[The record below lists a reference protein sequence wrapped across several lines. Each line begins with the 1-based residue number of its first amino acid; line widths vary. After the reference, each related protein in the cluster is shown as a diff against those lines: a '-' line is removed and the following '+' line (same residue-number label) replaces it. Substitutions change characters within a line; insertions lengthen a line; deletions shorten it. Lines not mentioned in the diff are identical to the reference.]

1 VPTVRHLYVHVPFCA
16 HRCGYC
22 DFVTVTGHEAQ
33 HGSYVDALLAELAAS
48 EHLDPAGIDTVF
60 VGGGTPTLLGPQLLG
75 RLLDGLPAA
84 AERTVECNP
93 ETVTP
98 ELARALADR
107 GLRVSLGAQSF
118 QAPLLAV
125 LERRATPAVV
135 EAAVSTLREAGVA
148 NLSLDLIHGIPGQD
162 RALLDADLDRLI
174 ALQPDHCSA
183 YELEAKPGTR
193 FTHAHGA
200 ELARQGELLEEHYE
214 RVIER
219 LEGAGYTWYE
229 SANFARPGHESAHN
243 LAYWLGRD
251 YLGIGVGAVSTLGAE
266 RRVNAPRLQAYMD
279 AIAAGQPAPAKLE
292 ELPGDT
298 KQRERLMLGLRLADG
313 VERAAVDAVV
323 DPEALALLVAHGVV
337 VERDGRIVLERRGRL
352 LVNDVVARL
361 LRDDGRP

>member
-1 VPTVRHLYVHVPFCA
+1 VPTVPHLYVHVPFCA

-22 DFVTVTGHEAQ
+22 DFVTVTGHDDQ
-33 HGSYVDALLAELAAS
+33 HAPYVDALLAELHRS
-48 EHLDPAGIDTVF
+48 PHLDPGAVETVF
-60 VGGGTPTLLGPQLLG
+60 VGGGTPTLLGPALLG

-98 ELARALADR
+98 ELARTLAER

-135 EAAVSTLREAGVA
+135 EAAVATLRDAGVA
-148 NLSLDLIHGIPGQD
+148 NLSLDVIHGIPGQD

-174 ALQPDHCSA
+174 ALEPDHCSV

-200 ELARQGELLEEHYE
+200 ELARQSELLEEHYE
-214 RVIER
+214 RVIDR
-219 LEGAGYTWYE
+219 LEGAGYRWYE
-229 SANFARPGHESAHN
+229 SANFARPGRESRHN
-243 LAYWLGRD
+243 MAYWLGRD
-251 YLGIGVGAVSTLGAE
+251 YLGIGVGAVSTVGAE
-266 RRVNAPRLQAYMD
+266 RRVNAPRLAAYLA
-279 AIAAGQPAPAKLE
+279 AIGAGEPAPAKIE
-292 ELPGDT
+292 DLPAT
-298 KQRERLMLGLRLADG
+298 TRQRERLMLGLRLADG
-313 VERAAVDAVV
+313 VERADVDEAI
-323 DPEALALLVAHGVV
+323 DPAALALLVAHAVV
-337 VERDGRIVLERRGRL
+337 VERRGRIVLERRGRL

>member
-1 VPTVRHLYVHVPFCA
+1 MPFCA

-22 DFVTVTGHEAQ
+22 DFVTVTGHDEQ
-33 HGSYVDALLAELAAS
+33 HAPYVDALLAELHAS
-48 EHLDPAGIDTVF
+48 SHLHPTAVETVF
-60 VGGGTPTLLGPQLLG
+60 VGGGTPTLLGPELLG

-98 ELARALADR
+98 ELARALAER

-135 EAAVSTLREAGVA
+135 VAAVTTLREAGVE

-174 ALQPDHCSA
+174 ALAPDHCSV

-200 ELARQGELLEEHYE
+200 ELARQGELMEEHYE

-219 LEGAGYTWYE
+219 LEAAGYRWYE
-229 SANFARPGHESAHN
+229 SANFALPGHESQHN
-243 LAYWLGRD
+243 RAYWLGRD
-251 YLGIGVGAVSTLGAE
+251 YLGIGVGAVSTVDTE
-266 RRVNAPRLQAYMD
+266 RRVNAPRLAGYLA
-279 AIAAGQPAPAKLE
+279 AIAAGEPAPAKLE
-292 ELPGDT
+292 DVPAAT
-298 KQRERLMLGLRLADG
+298 RQRERLMLGLRLMEG
-313 VERAAVDAVV
+313 VERATVDEAI
-323 DPEALALLVAHGVV
+323 DPAALALLVAHGVV
-337 VERDGRIVLERRGRL
+337 AERGGRIVLERRGRL